1 MVLRNNKT
9 ELMEWFSEL
18 RHLPLSSGDLSLIPE
33 ASTEAHMHYACT
45 HTISAKQ
52 TLKKE
57 QKIELANI
65 PGKRNFRIIAMHQS

>member
-1 MVLRNNKT
+1 MVSGNNKT

-33 ASTEAHMHYACT
+33 ASTEVHKHHACT

-52 TLKKE
+52 TLKRE
-57 QKIELANI
+57 
-65 PGKRNFRIIAMHQS
+65 